1 MKQLQQEPT
10 ITEIQ
15 NTHAKHHWTKGHT
28 HTHTHT
34 HTQKYIHTH
43 THTHTHRNTNSSM
56 KILLCFRTF
65 TVTSG
70 INGT

>member
-43 THTHTHRNTNSSM
+43 THTHTHIETQTP
-56 KILLCFRTF
+56 L
-65 TVTSG
+65 
-70 INGT
+70 

>member
-28 HTHTHT
+28 HT
-34 HTQKYIHTH
+34 QKYIHTH
-43 THTHTHRNTNSSM
+43 TETHTHTHIETQTP
-56 KILLCFRTF
+56 L
-65 TVTSG
+65 
-70 INGT
+70 